1 MKCTVYHFKAEH
13 ITWKVLSKWVAIF
26 YFQLQYHSRLH
37 FKSYQKHFDKCH
49 SLFNFSHMWKTCF
62 PWWKLGHNTCYQVNS
77 FITFFFLAALFLA
90 FLLLHNIVSNTSHS
104 TSVITHL
111 NSMAVPAELQKTS
124 SVFIHGKYKPF

>member
-1 MKCTVYHFKAEH
+1 MPFIIQFQPYVKNVFSLVEIGTQYL
-13 ITWKVLSKWVAIF
+13 LS
-26 YFQLQYHSRLH
+26 SE
-37 FKSYQKHFDKCH
+37 
-49 SLFNFSHMWKTCF
+49 
-62 PWWKLGHNTCYQVNS
+62 
-77 FITFFFLAALFLA
+77 FIYYIFFLAALFLA